1 MPPPV
6 APDGG
11 FWAYMAV
18 FGCFMGNVI
27 GDGVMYR
34 LGIIIIIIIVMAF
47 MKNWENIIIKAKRV
61 FAHTHYSGSVAE
73 TLPGPPSDRYNRDIF
88 SHLMMIIIVCS
99 FGIFMPYFKC
109 HFGVSVI
116 FVYST

>member
-34 LGIIIIIIIVMAF
+34 LGIIIIIVISMAF
-47 MKNWENIIIKAKRV
+47 MKNWENIIIKAIRV
-61 FAHTHYSGSVAE
+61 FVHTPYSGSVAE
-73 TLPGPPSDRYNRDIF
+73 TLPGPPSDRYN
-88 SHLMMIIIVCS
+88 
-99 FGIFMPYFKC
+99 
-109 HFGVSVI
+109 
-116 FVYST
+116 

>member
-34 LGIIIIIIIVMAF
+34 FNLYLIGIIIIIVIMAF

-61 FAHTHYSGSVAE
+61 FVHTHNSGSVAE
-73 TLPGPPSDRYNRDIF
+73 TLPPADRYNCDIF
-88 SHLMMIIIVCS
+88 SQ
-99 FGIFMPYFKC
+99 
-109 HFGVSVI
+109 HFLI
-116 FVYST
+116 

>member
-34 LGIIIIIIIVMAF
+34 LEIIIIIVILMAF

-73 TLPGPPSDRYNRDIF
+73 TLPPADRYNCDIF
-88 SHLMMIIIVCS
+88 SQ
-99 FGIFMPYFKC
+99 
-109 HFGVSVI
+109 HFLI
-116 FVYST
+116 